1 MGEKVTPRQ
10 EKFALALMTSNTIEE
25 ARETVGIS
33 RTTVNKWQRD
43 ITFKRYYRE
52 LRLNAMQ
59 QTTARLQAVS
69 MEAVEVLHN
78 LMTDETVSPFVRQQS
93 AKTILEVVYKAHE
106 TADILE
112 LVEEIKAE
120 LIEDE

>member
-1 MGEKVTPRQ
+1 MGDKITPRQ
-10 EKFALALMTSNTIEE
+10 EKFALALMTCNTIEE
-25 ARETVGIS
+25 ARGAVGIS

-59 QTTARLQAVS
+59 QTTARLQSVS
-69 MEAVEVLHN
+69 MEAVEVLHD

-93 AKTILEVVYKAHE
+93 AKTILEVAYKAHE
-106 TADILE
+106 TGDILE
-112 LVEEIKAE
+112 VVEEIKAE
-120 LIEDE
+120 LVEDE

>member
-78 LMTDETVSPFVRQQS
+78 LMTDETVSPFVRRQS
-93 AKTILEVVYKAHE
+93 AKTILEVAYKAHE
-106 TADILE
+106 TGDILE
-112 LVEEIKAE
+112 VVEEIKAE

>member
-106 TADILE
+106 TGDILE
-112 LVEEIKAE
+112 VVEEIKAE

>member
-1 MGEKVTPRQ
+1 MGEKVTPKQ
-10 EKFALALMTSNTIEE
+10 EKFALALMTCNTIEE
-25 ARETVGIS
+25 ARAAVGIS

-69 MEAVEVLHN
+69 MEAVEVLHG

-93 AKTILEVVYKAHE
+93 AKTILEVAYKAQE
-106 TADILE
+106 TGDILE
-112 LVEEIKAE
+112 VVEEIKAE

>member
-93 AKTILEVVYKAHE
+93 AKTILEGAYKAHE
-106 TADILE
+106 TGDILE
-112 LVEEIKAE
+112 VVEEIKAE

>member
-10 EKFALALMTSNTIEE
+10 EKFALALMTSNKSEE

-93 AKTILEVVYKAHE
+93 AKTILEVAYKAQG
-106 TADILE
+106 
-112 LVEEIKAE
+112 KGN
-120 LIEDE
+120 

>member
-25 ARETVGIS
+25 VRETVGIS

-106 TADILE
+106 TGDILE
-112 LVEEIKAE
+112 VVEEIKAE